1 MDFEVKLQL
10 VSEQMHLEPA
20 EETPITGAP
29 PRGVVDNFPH
39 ANRPDSSTGDA
50 YIASTPDL
58 PGPCGHSPVE
68 WQTLTREQK
77 RAAPIHMAAMP
88 GGKRLPMLK
97 TMLTTACERDCYYC
111 PFRAG
116 RNMRRA
122 TFKPDEMAKTF
133 SELNRAGVA
142 QGLFLSSG
150 ILKGGPSTQDKL
162 IDSVEILRHQF
173 NYTGYI
179 HLKIMPGAEKDQV
192 LRAMQLADRI
202 SVNLEAPN
210 EKRLPAL
217 APHKFFFDELLQRLQ
232 WADEIRRSLPSY
244 KGWQGRWPS
253 LVTQFVVGAA
263 GESDLEILSTTAYL
277 YKNLRLARAY
287 YSAFSPVL
295 NTPLEN
301 HAPENPWR
309 EHRLYQSSFLLR
321 DYGFDLEDLPFTQ
334 QGNLPLDV
342 DPKLAWAAANLRE
355 TPIELNRVDRRGLLR
370 VPGIGPK
377 GADAILAAR
386 RKGTLR
392 ELHDLKALGI
402 LAARAAPFILLD
414 GRRPPQQLSLL

>member
-1 MDFEVKLQL
+1 
-10 VSEQMHLEPA
+10 
-20 EETPITGAP
+20 
-29 PRGVVDNFPH
+29 
-39 ANRPDSSTGDA
+39 
-50 YIASTPDL
+50 
-58 PGPCGHSPVE
+58 
-68 WQTLTREQK
+68 
-77 RAAPIHMAAMP
+77 
-88 GGKRLPMLK
+88 
-97 TMLTTACERDCYYC
+97 
-111 PFRAG
+111 
-116 RNMRRA
+116 MRRA
-122 TFKPDEMAKTF
+122 TFKPDEMARTF
-133 SELNRAGVA
+133 AEMNRAGIA

-150 ILKGGPSTQDKL
+150 VIKGGASTQDRL
-162 IDSVEILRHQF
+162 IDSVEILRRKF
-173 NYTGYI
+173 DYTGYV
-179 HLKIMPGAEKDQV
+179 HLKIMPGAERDQV

-217 APHKFFFDELLQRLQ
+217 APHKLFFDELLQRLQ
-232 WADEIRRSLPSY
+232 WADEIRRSLPAY
-244 KGWQGRWPS
+244 QGWQGRWPS

-263 GESDLEILSTTAYL
+263 GESDLEILSTTAHL

-287 YSAFSPVL
+287 FSAFSPVL

-321 DYGFDLEDLPFTQ
+321 DYDFDLEDLPFTQ
-334 QGNLPLDV
+334 LGNLPLAV

-355 TPIELNRVDRRGLLR
+355 TPIELNRADRRTLLR
-370 VPGIGPK
+370 VPGIGLR
-377 GADAILAAR
+377 GAQAILLAR

-392 ELHDLKALGI
+392 EMRDLKSLGV